1 MVYTGKVSGSGEQN
15 LRQAG
20 YNTVLRSPV
29 DKRLL
34 FNALHSV
41 VGPAKAKAGDQVT
54 RLVDHFPRSGA
65 DQPVVANSGFNILV
79 ADDHPA
85 NRKLVGRIL
94 EKSGHRFTLVSDG
107 REALD
112 RLDSDEYD
120 IAILDMQMPEYSGTE
135 VVQVFRMAHPE
146 RSDMPFILLT
156 ASATTH
162 AINECKSV
170 GAAYLS
176 KPFEPSGLLK
186 TIDDC
191 VHGDGQA
198 TDGQGQGE
206 SAIKRRRKKV

>member
-1 MVYTGKVSGSGEQN
+1 MGKSSTAEAGR

-20 YNTVLRSPV
+20 YTTVLRSPV

-34 FNALHSV
+34 FNALHAV
-41 VGPAKAKAGDQVT
+41 VGPAKVKPDDRVT
-54 RLVDHFPRSGA
+54 RLVDHFDRGA
-65 DQPVVANSGFNILV
+65 EEPSEAAAGGLNILV

-94 EKSGHRFTLVSDG
+94 EKHGHRFTLVSDG

-112 RLDSDEYD
+112 RLDDGEFD

-135 VVQVFRMAHPE
+135 VVQVFRMAHPD
-146 RSDMPFILLT
+146 RFRMPFILLT

-170 GAAYLS
+170 GASYLS

-186 TIDDC
+186 MIDDC
-191 VHGDGQA
+191 VHGDELA
-198 TDGQGQGE
+198 DGEKIQGE
-206 SAIKRRRKKV
+206 STFKRHRKEV